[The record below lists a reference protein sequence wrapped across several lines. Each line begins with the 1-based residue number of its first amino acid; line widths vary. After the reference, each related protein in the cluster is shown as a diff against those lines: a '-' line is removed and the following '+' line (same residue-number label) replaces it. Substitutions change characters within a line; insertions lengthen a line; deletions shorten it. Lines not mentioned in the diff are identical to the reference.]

1 MSRTI
6 DERVVEMRFDNKEFE
21 SRAKQS
27 IGTLTKLKEALNLS
41 TKESTTKGLEQLSKA
56 SQNLSLDGITAGV
69 EALQKRF
76 STLGIV
82 GMRAIENITDSMMGT
97 LGKGIHFVTDSIV
110 SGGIKRAMNIEN
122 AHFQLQAL
130 LKDEAKVQAVMAD
143 AMESVDGTAYAYD
156 EAAKAAAQFAAS
168 GLQAGEEMLG
178 ALKGITGVAAMTN
191 SDFESISQIF
201 TTVAGNGRLMGDQLL
216 QLSSR
221 GLNAASTIA
230 DYFRE
235 VRGQANITEA
245 DIREMVTKG
254 KLDFK
259 TFADAMTY
267 AFGDSAKRANETFT
281 GALSNMKSA
290 LARIG
295 AGFISPLVEQNSE
308 MVKLFNALREQ
319 INSVKSSLVFDEQKS
334 ALSGMTK
341 QADLMVETISSLARD
356 GTVEFDQFT
365 TAILG
370 ASKSEEELARSNQA
384 LSESYN
390 KVKENGSA
398 TLDTLI
404 DFKKN
409 GINASEAV
417 REYVNGVLDGSI
429 KASDAVKESVKEIS
443 GGTNLII
450 GDVTRL
456 AKEGKISYDIFT
468 NAIVNSSG
476 TVTKGSE
483 LVGTAVESMMS
494 KIKESGTV
502 TAENLVELNQNGMNA
517 AKALYEYISGVADG
531 SIRASY
537 SMTQAVQEITDEN
550 GKLSDSVIQL
560 AKDGK
565 ISYDMLQSAMQ
576 ETYGDQRALSKQ
588 FTDFFLDSVKSLVTT
603 IQEIDMTKPMEVFY
617 HWVDIT
623 KNVLKGFLSVLKPI
637 ASAFS
642 QIFLSFSAD
651 DVINFSSKIESFTA
665 KLRLSERGSKNLR
678 DTFKGLFSVAKLVLD
693 VFVKLVGIFVPIKKP
708 IGSLSDG
715 ILSLTGAIGR
725 SITSFTEWVR
735 KSSLIRKSYEVISN
749 GVRSAMESFSN
760 FMGNIRKFAKEVY
773 QLKPVQELIGLLAK
787 AFQRLGD
794 VIRDGLTTASKKIV
808 QFGDNIRK
816 IFPTISG
823 DGLTGRISEL
833 ATTLLNMIKGI
844 NNIDLS
850 EASKKFTGFQN
861 ALNDLLNILKGNNG
875 LTTFVTNMKE
885 FFENL
890 TDAFSIDVIMERMDN
905 FRNSTDGFVT
915 WIKGLLSP
923 LANLFAD
930 FSLGGALSA
939 AGGFGIMY
947 GFIKVAKSFEK
958 VTTTLEK
965 IPDILGSIKGA
976 IAAYQNN
983 LKADTLK
990 KVATSIL
997 ILSGALVLLS
1007 FADTERVMKSAVALT
1022 LIAGVLMA
1030 GVNKFVDVAK
1040 RTKTIED
1047 VLDRF
1052 GKAANNLAKG
1062 VKWKAI
1068 GSAFKSFA
1076 TSILI
1081 IIGSIGAVY
1090 YMYKK
1095 DPDAL
1100 TQAGKVVGI
1109 IGSALIGFGV
1119 IMTILSGIFKK
1130 GSSNFS
1136 KSAFGILAL
1145 SSSLFLAVSALNRL
1159 FNMTLPTDWQTKVKI
1174 LAGIF
1179 VGLGVL
1185 SLILGRASKQVSTYQ
1200 SSWWPGS
1207 GKTSMATSGAGSMSS
1222 TPILA
1227 LAAMLY
1233 VTVLALERLFKM
1245 SLPDDAGPKIAILA
1259 GIFFA
1264 LGGIVLAV
1272 GYASKLSGGALKATG
1287 TILAMCAFLVV
1298 AVGALMIL
1306 SIFPG
1311 EKLIKGAVALGIVL
1325 GTLAA
1330 ALWGAGKISSPD
1342 AYKSIFAMALMVG
1355 AIVAALGVLSMIKW
1369 TELLK
1374 AGIAL
1379 GGILIVLA
1387 IDFATVG
1394 KITNQKAWL
1403 NILSMV
1409 AMVVAVSLSLYQLA
1423 NQPWE
1428 RLISAGTAISAV
1440 LLSMAGAL
1448 KMVSTTKIDAKG
1460 IAAFA
1465 LGLVAVAG
1473 VAYILFKLA
1482 DQPWE
1487 GLLGTAVA
1495 LSTVLLSM
1503 SGVLA
1508 VCAIVGKIGKEAG
1521 IGILLLDAL
1530 IADILGVLLALGK
1543 IYEIEG
1549 IQQVLADG
1557 GTLLNKIGEALG
1569 GFFGS
1574 IVGGFGVSV
1583 SDAFPKI
1590 GENLTGFMNTAKPFF
1605 DWIGGFEES
1614 TMNSVK
1620 YLAEAILVLT
1630 AGSVLEGLTS
1640 WLTGGS
1646 NLISFGQELADFAP
1660 YFVKYSQAIDGKV
1673 NAEVVEASANAA
1685 LALAEM
1691 ARKLPNSGGL
1701 AAKIFGDNSLSEFG
1715 EELVKFGPRLALY
1728 AKQIA
1733 NVNPEVVQAS
1743 ANAAQVLSDMATKLP
1758 NSGGL
1763 AAKIFGDN
1771 TLSSFGKEL
1780 SEFGP
1785 YLRAYAISISGLN
1798 GDVVANSASAAM
1810 ALAELAN
1817 TLPNSGGLVSWFSG
1831 DNDIGTFGES
1841 LVTFGHGLYNYYE
1854 SVQGIEISKLEGITQ
1869 LVQELILMAQQ
1880 ISTID
1885 SYAIVSFSDTLAA
1898 MATLGLNAFTNVF
1911 VNSGPQ
1917 VNSAIQILMDA
1928 VLSSMSSHNR
1938 SFLSAGATTGES
1950 WINGIKSKYAT
1961 AVVIGATCALK
1972 YLDGIK
1978 GKYLD
1983 AEKVGKELANKVLD
1997 GAKSVDFYAAGKNA
2011 TEGFTKGINSS
2022 LALASAAGKS
2032 LGQAAYEAARKAL
2045 DEHSPSKKMAEVGE
2059 YAGLGFVAGLM
2070 YLIAKA
2076 GEAGEAVGNEAV
2088 KGASDAIENIS
2099 RVITDDMFSDPV
2111 IRPTVDLSSVQR
2123 SVADVNKL
2131 FNQAIAFSADNA
2143 VSVSGTIAASRSKKS
2158 GSEIQNQENSGKQ
2171 IIMNYEQNNYSPK
2184 ALNSV
2189 EIYRQTKNMMSMA
2202 KGAINNA

>member
-230 DYFRE
+230 EYFRE

-259 TFADAMTY
+259 TFSDAMTY

-370 ASKSEEELARSNQA
+370 TSKSEEELARSNQA

-443 GGTNLII
+443 GGTNLIV
-450 GDVTRL
+450 GDVARL

-476 TVTKGSE
+476 AVAKGSE

-502 TAENLVELNQNGMNA
+502 TADNLIELNQNGLNA
-517 AKALYEYISGVADG
+517 AIALKDYITGVADG

-550 GKLSDSVIQL
+550 GKLSDSVLQL

-642 QIFLSFSAD
+642 EIFLSFSAD

-693 VFVKLVGIFVPIKKP
+693 VFVKLVGIFVPITKP

-725 SITSFTEWVR
+725 SLTSFTEWIHS
-735 KSSLIRKSYEVISN
+735 SSLIRKAYDTVSKAVRNTMNYLKNFIDHFDRFLYEI
-749 GVRSAMESFSN
+749 
-760 FMGNIRKFAKEVY
+760 Y
-773 QLKPVQELIGLLAK
+773 QLEPVQELVVLVSG
-787 AFQRLGD
+787 AFEQLGKT
-794 VIRDGLTTASKKIV
+794 IRDGLVGSWQKVMAFIKNVEKSLS
-808 QFGDNIRK
+808 N
-816 IFPTISG
+816 ISG
-823 DGLTGRISEL
+823 SEVKAKISEL
-833 ATTLLNMIKGI
+833 AKSILNVINKINIIDTTKAKEAFESLKKALKGLIEVIKG
-844 NNIDLS
+844 NEGLS
-850 EASKKFTGFQN
+850 VFTE
-861 ALNDLLNILKGNNG
+861 
-875 LTTFVTNMKE
+875 NMRQ
-885 FFENL
+885 FFERL
-890 TDAFSIDVIMERMDN
+890 AEAFKIDKILEKIDN
-905 FRNSTDGFVT
+905 FRTKITDFIG
-915 WIKGLLSP
+915 WAKEKL
-923 LANLFAD
+923 
-930 FSLGGALSA
+930 GALSVIFGQLSFGGVVST
-939 AGGFGIMY
+939 AGGIGLIIAI
-947 GFIKVAKSFEK
+947 IKMAKSFEK
-958 VTTTLEK
+958 VTTTIEK
-965 IPDILGSIKGA
+965 IPQILGSINGV
-976 IAAYQNN
+976 IVEYQRNI
-983 LKADTLK
+983 KADTVK
-990 KVATSIL
+990 KVAAAIL
-997 ILSGALVLLS
+997 MLSGALVLLS
-1007 FADTERVMKSAVALT
+1007 FADMEKVAVSALALSAVVGIL
-1022 LIAGVLMA
+1022 LAGI
-1030 GVNKFVDVAK
+1030 NKFLEVAK
-1040 RTKTIED
+1040 KTKTVED
-1047 VLDRF
+1047 VVYRF
-1052 GKAANNLAKG
+1052 SKAANQIAKG
-1062 VKWKAI
+1062 VKWKLIGLMFQDFGTAI
-1068 GSAFKSFA
+1068 LK
-1076 TSILI
+1076 I
-1081 IIGSIGAVY
+1081 IIAMAAVFAI
-1090 YMYKK
+1090 YKK
-1095 DPDAL
+1095 DPEAL
-1100 TQAGKVVGI
+1100 KVSGEIVAMIAGIMMGMILVMSGVGQKLSD
-1109 IGSALIGFGV
+1109 GMSSFAKASA
-1119 IMTILSGIFKK
+1119 GI
-1130 GSSNFS
+1130 
-1136 KSAFGILAL
+1136 
-1145 SSSLFLAVSALNRL
+1145 LFLAIALTTAVKALNKL
-1159 FNMTLPTDWQTKVKI
+1159 FEISLPDDWGKKVAI

-1179 VGLGVL
+1179 GALGLL
-1185 SLILGRASKQVSTYQ
+1185 AIALGKASKEASGSMTFWNGGSGTSTQ
-1200 SSWWPGS
+1200 SSTTN
-1207 GKTSMATSGAGSMSS
+1207 GKLGS

-1227 LAAMLY
+1227 LTAMLY
-1233 VTVLALERLFKM
+1233 VSVLALERLFNLT
-1245 SLPDDAGPKIAILA
+1245 LPNDYLAKCGILA
-1259 GIFFA
+1259 GVFLA
-1264 LGGIVLAV
+1264 LIGVILAI
-1272 GYASKLSGGALKATG
+1272 GKASEMAGGALKATG
-1287 TILAMCAFLVV
+1287 TLLSLCLFVV
-1298 AVGALMIL
+1298 VIVGALKVLEDVSIENLAARAGLLGLVLIGLSVSLYAAGKIATPDTYKTVLSMAFMVAAILVALGILAIVPVDLLLKGGIALGALLLLLAADFAIIGKLKNEKAYAAIL
-1306 SIFPG
+1306 SMSAVILAVGVALSLLTGYDWTTLLASAASLSLTLLAMSGVMFIISKSDIG
-1311 EKLIKGAVALGIVL
+1311 TKGIITFVAGAVALIPAAFALSLLAGYDWNQIWPAMVALGSACLALIAVIAALGALGSAGIGIVGIVL
-1325 GTLAA
+1325 FVAAAIALVPMAYAIKEIMTALTGLKWEDVSGGLISLAA
-1330 ALWGAGKISSPD
+1330 ALAVIGVAGLLIGPISPMILALS
-1342 AYKSIFAMALMVG
+1342 ASLIVFAG
-1355 AIVAALGVLSMIKW
+1355 AITLLGFGLVSFMESLLRTLNLMKMLLDSFPKLQEFYEVGKNIIMGIVNGILASVEKLWDTVKGVGQGIIKKLKGELDEHSPSKEMFEIGMYADEGLANGITGGEGMIDN
-1369 TELLK
+1369 
-1374 AGIAL
+1374 AL
-1379 GGILIVLA
+1379 GGIGSMIKDKIANVDLFSDGEGMISDLTAGISSGGDDTSAAFTDILNNLQTGDGLNSFFSYGEAGYNKFDEGFGAAKRNKKFGSSIENWEDVDLSEFYA
-1387 IDFATVG
+1387 QGEEGSNSFLEGFGSGNFDF
-1394 KITNQKAWL
+1394 QS
-1403 NILSMV
+1403 ILSG
-1409 AMVVAVSLSLYQLA
+1409 
-1423 NQPWE
+1423 N
-1428 RLISAGTAISAV
+1428 
-1440 LLSMAGAL
+1440 
-1448 KMVSTTKIDAKG
+1448 
-1460 IAAFA
+1460 
-1465 LGLVAVAG
+1465 
-1473 VAYILFKLA
+1473 
-1482 DQPWE
+1482 
-1487 GLLGTAVA
+1487 
-1495 LSTVLLSM
+1495 
-1503 SGVLA
+1503 
-1508 VCAIVGKIGKEAG
+1508 IG
-1521 IGILLLDAL
+1521 DY
-1530 IADILGVLLALGK
+1530 DSS
-1543 IYEIEG
+1543 
-1549 IQQVLADG
+1549 Q
-1557 GTLLNKIGEALG
+1557 
-1569 GFFGS
+1569 F
-1574 IVGGFGVSV
+1574 
-1583 SDAFPKI
+1583 
-1590 GENLTGFMNTAKPFF
+1590 NLTGEQSATEFF
-1605 DWIGGFEES
+1605 TGFQNGS
-1614 TMNSVK
+1614 RNSVNEAAAE
-1620 YLAEAILVLT
+1620 LVSLFCEAIL
-1630 AGSVLEGLTS
+1630 E
-1640 WLTGGS
+1640 
-1646 NLISFGQELADFAP
+1646 SF
-1660 YFVKYSQAIDGKV
+1660 KGKV
-1673 NAEVVEASANAA
+1673 PEVATDMQSELMIGIVKANT
-1685 LALAEM
+1685 
-1691 ARKLPNSGGL
+1691 
-1701 AAKIFGDNSLSEFG
+1701 SLSETG
-1715 EELVKFGPRLALY
+1715 Y
-1728 AKQIA
+1728 D
-1733 NVNPEVVQAS
+1733 S
-1743 ANAAQVLSDMATKLP
+1743 ADSW
-1758 NSGGL
+1758 
-1763 AAKIFGDN
+1763 
-1771 TLSSFGKEL
+1771 
-1780 SEFGP
+1780 
-1785 YLRAYAISISGLN
+1785 LN
-1798 GDVVANSASAAM
+1798 GIRSRYTVA
-1810 ALAELAN
+1810 
-1817 TLPNSGGLVSWFSG
+1817 
-1831 DNDIGTFGES
+1831 
-1841 LVTFGHGLYNYYE
+1841 VTVG
-1854 SVQGIEISKLEGITQ
+1854 S
-1869 LVQELILMAQQ
+1869 
-1880 ISTID
+1880 
-1885 SYAIVSFSDTLAA
+1885 TLAA
-1898 MATLGLNAFTNVF
+1898 YSVNGLQDRIPMFLTK
-1911 VNSGPQ
+1911 GT
-1917 VNSAIQILMDA
+1917 NSATEYLKGIEKKYPDA
-1928 VLSSMSSHNR
+1928 K
-1938 SFLSAGATTGES
+1938 TTGK
-1950 WINGIKSKYAT
+1950 N
-1961 AVVIGATCALK
+1961 
-1972 YLDGIK
+1972 
-1978 GKYLD
+1978 
-1983 AEKVGKELANKVLD
+1983 LANKVLE
-1997 GAKSVDFYAAGKNA
+1997 GVKSVDFGQAGKDA
-2011 TEGFTKGINSS
+2011 VKGFSDGISSSKS
-2022 LALASAAGKS
+2022 LASSAGAS
-2032 LGQAAYEAARKAL
+2032 LGMAAYEAARKSL

-2059 YAGLGFVAGLM
+2059 YAGLGFVTGLM

-2088 KGASDAIENIS
+2088 KGASDAIGNIS